1 MDLSDHSFELLVTL
15 GYEAMESPSGWRR
28 FYEALTAAIGAKS
41 IHMLGIDKRHGTL
54 SYSDGANLPV
64 QGELAYMQRYRFIDP
79 RLEIILQRPVYEWLH
94 CHEVLDEDFVA
105 KHPFYQEF
113 LIPYDRRY
121 LTACKV
127 VDSSDAILILAVMRG
142 AAEGPLP
149 AESVAF
155 LDRLMPHLAR
165 ACRLGVK
172 NFIYSTQALVGHTLV
187 SKLRQ
192 PVVLMSSAGEVVH
205 LNDSAQRLMH
215 QTSLVRIEAG
225 KLRLPAPQQDELLN
239 KCMALEQALKT
250 ASDGAPAAPRF
261 HTLPVIDSCP
271 AGGGRDERLY
281 TFFSMLAPQD
291 VMGSFGLRPIVMLFF
306 YHPMSAPGIDS
317 DLLYAAFG
325 LTPAEC
331 RVATLL
337 AEGLALK
344 EIADALGTRHDTV
357 RKQLRAIYQ
366 KTSTNRQPD
375 LIRLLL
381 HLPHNVIDG

>member
-1 MDLSDHSFELLVTL
+1 MDLSDQSFERLVNRL
-15 GYEAMESPSGWRR
+15 
-28 FYEALTAAIGAKS
+28 YEALEAPNQWRILYEELSIAIGAKS
-41 IHMLGIDKRHGTL
+41 IHVLGMDKRHGAL

-64 QGELAYMQRYRFIDP
+64 QGELAYMQKYRFVDP
-79 RLEIILQRPVYEWLH
+79 RMAIILQRPVQEWIH
-94 CHEVLDEDFVA
+94 CHELLDEEFVA
-105 KHPFYQEF
+105 NSPFYQEF

-121 LTACKV
+121 LTACKL
-127 VDSSDAILILAVMRG
+127 VDSAEATLILAVMRG
-142 AAEGPLP
+142 ASEGPLP

-165 ACRLGVK
+165 ACRLGVR

-192 PVVLMSSAGEVVH
+192 PVILMTSGGEVVH
-205 LNDSAQRLMH
+205 ANESALRLLR
-215 QTSLVRIEAG
+215 QTPLVRMDDG
-225 KLRLPAPQQDELLN
+225 MLRLPAPQQEELLN
-239 KCMALEQALKT
+239 KCMELEKMLKSEEST
-250 ASDGAPAAPRF
+250 GTPARF
-261 HTLPVIDSCP
+261 HTLSIIGKAPDE
-271 AGGGRDERLY
+271 GGRDERLY

-306 YHPMSAPGIDS
+306 YHPLSTQAIDS

-337 AEGLALK
+337 AEGLAPK
-344 EIADALGTRHDTV
+344 EIADRLGTRFDTV

-381 HLPHNVIDG
+381 NLPHNAIEQ